1 MKTKS
6 ILFTEKNKAEL
17 IEENIPEI
25 GADDVLVKLAVSTV
39 SSGTERANLT
49 GEYNVTTKKCGL
61 TGMKQ

>member
-39 SSGTERANLT
+39 SSGTDRANLT
-49 GEYNVTTKKCGL
+49 GEYNVIV
-61 TGMKQ
+61 